1 MAKYKDINY
10 INERLDK
17 VLNNINISD
26 IDLEDIIV
34 NEIGDFILENDEVIN
49 NLIYKLDEF
58 KSDLENHKQ
67 EHINK
72 KTSEKLLDILNSDS
86 EESEILRNIFNK
98 NSIMMHQEIQ

>member
-1 MAKYKDINY
+1 MTKYKDINY

-17 VLNNINISD
+17 VSNNINISD
-26 IDLEDIIV
+26 IDLGDIIV
-34 NEIGDFILENDEVIN
+34 NENGDFNLENDEVIN

-58 KSDLENHKQ
+58 KSDLKNHKQ

-86 EESEILRNIFNK
+86 EESEILRNIFNTK
-98 NSIMMHQEIQ
+98 KLHNSSK